1 MNLERHIDN
10 ATAAFTA
17 AYSKADS
24 WRTEKVAAFEKYHK
38 DALRLTKEAAVE
50 ENARLVKL
58 YDDKF
63 ASIENTLRN
72 ELAEIETAYSEEVKS
87 FYAPD
92 GAAIDAADNALLN
105 SGILTV
111 KELTEMVTKHAENPT
126 MLRIIE
132 RYSKEQRIEN
142 IPDDTWV
149 TMTKAQSAGRTE
161 TTIFDTFKQLALAP
175 VHLAASENVGREV
188 FLKAALSLDDY
199 TANAKI
205 SLLKA
210 KLVLTDSEKEALQ
223 QAEHKRMV
231 AQNGGYDPHAA
242 ADGQ

>member
-1 MNLERHIDN
+1 MNLERHIDK

-38 DALRLTKEAAVE
+38 DALRLTKDAAVE

-58 YDDKF
+58 YADKF
-63 ASIENTLRN
+63 ATIENTLLS
-72 ELAEIETAYSEEVKS
+72 ELAEIETAYSAEVKN

-105 SGILTV
+105 VGILTV
-111 KELTEMVTKHAENPT
+111 QELTEMVTKHAENPT

-132 RYSKEQRIEN
+132 RYTKEQRIELSGDVQA
-142 IPDDTWV
+142 PLV
-149 TMTKAQSAGRTE
+149 KARSGGNTE
-161 TTIFDTFKQLALAP
+161 TKIFDTFKQLALAP
-175 VHLAASENVGREV
+175 VYLAASENVGREV
-188 FLKAALSLDDY
+188 FMRAAMSLDDY
-199 TANAKI
+199 AENAKLNI
-205 SLLKA
+205 LRA

-231 AQNGGYDPHAA
+231 AQNGGYDPHAT
-242 ADGQ
+242 ADSQ

>member
-17 AYSKADS
+17 AYGKVDA

-38 DALRLTKEAAVE
+38 DALRLTEDAAVE

-58 YDDKF
+58 YADKYE
-63 ASIENTLRN
+63 SIEKTLLS
-72 ELAEIETAYSEEVKS
+72 ELAEIEAAYSAEVRD
-87 FYAPD
+87 FYTPD

-105 SGILTV
+105 AGILTV
-111 KELTEMVTKHAENPT
+111 QELVEMVTKHAENPT

-132 RYSKEQRIEN
+132 RYSKAQRIEN

-149 TMTKAQSAGRTE
+149 TMTMAQSGGKTE
-161 TTIFDTFKQLALAP
+161 TKIFDTFKQLALAP

-199 TANAKI
+199 AENARI
-205 SLLKA
+205 NLLKA
-210 KLVLTDSEKEALQ
+210 KLVLTDIEKEALQ

-231 AQNGGYDPHAA
+231 AQNGGYNPHAA
-242 ADGQ
+242 ADSQ